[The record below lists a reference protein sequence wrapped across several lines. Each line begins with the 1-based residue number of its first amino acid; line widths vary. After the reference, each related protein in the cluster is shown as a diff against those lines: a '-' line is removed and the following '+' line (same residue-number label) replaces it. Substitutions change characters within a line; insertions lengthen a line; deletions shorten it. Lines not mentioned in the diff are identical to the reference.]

1 MQEYLGSVKTEMRRV
16 SWPTR
21 QQTKT
26 MSLVTIASLVAGG
39 VVLWVIDTLIVSGF
53 AALATLG

>member
-39 VVLWVIDTLIVSGF
+39 VALWVIDTLIVSGF
-53 AALATLG
+53 ASLATLG

>member
-39 VVLWVIDTLIVSGF
+39 VALWVIDTLIVSGF